1 MTECNFIIPDS
12 SYGRKSLEVW
22 TKLEAEGMK
31 LNNRL
36 GRSNLLNEAEAEKL
50 HKEAED
56 FSGRLA
62 AALAGAKVQKETLM
76 KWVTENMP

>member
-1 MTECNFIIPDS
+1 M
-12 SYGRKSLEVW
+12 
-22 TKLEAEGMK
+22 
-31 LNNRL
+31 
-36 GRSNLLNEAEAEKL
+36 LNEAEAEKL

-76 KWVTENMP
+76 KWVTEYMP

>member
-1 MTECNFIIPDS
+1 M
-12 SYGRKSLEVW
+12 
-22 TKLEAEGMK
+22 
-31 LNNRL
+31 
-36 GRSNLLNEAEAEKL
+36 LNEAEAEKL